1 MDLTGQWADTLLAL
15 ERLYLLKLTV
25 WGALSVVVGTALIAV
40 LQVRRLDSP
49 LLGRFGLVTAA
60 WGLVLVDIAKHV
72 AHAYAR
78 RGGMTANQA
87 FSEVLSGFIAEI
99 GQATD
104 EPTPTEP
111 A

>member
-1 MDLTGQWADTLLAL
+1 MANERDLAVPPTVAADASTSEILRVWTSDKGEQVTLRVDLFA
-15 ERLYLLKLTV
+15 
-25 WGALSVVVGTALIAV
+25 
-40 LQVRRLDSP
+40 P
-49 LLGRFGLVTAA
+49 AA
-60 WGLVLVDIAKHV
+60 WGLVLVDVAKHV

-104 EPTPTEP
+104 DPTPTEP